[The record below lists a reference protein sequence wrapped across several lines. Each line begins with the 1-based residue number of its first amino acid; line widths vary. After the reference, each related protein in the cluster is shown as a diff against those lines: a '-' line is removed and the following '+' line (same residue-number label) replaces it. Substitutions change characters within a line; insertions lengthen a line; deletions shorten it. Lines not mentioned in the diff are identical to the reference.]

1 MTDLT
6 LDEMLDIAAEREA
19 ENKKPFYRF
28 FAIDYVATGEGR
40 FYWLKICRNYLP
52 IGDKD
57 HDLCYFEKFVG
68 EGADYYMQGL
78 EQPTEDEFMEKYGKL
93 VPDYIVEM
101 IARRDQPF
109 FTWETHLHYN
119 YS

>member
-19 ENKKPFYRF
+19 ENKRPFYRF
-28 FAIDYVATGEGR
+28 FAIDYLATGEGR
-40 FYWLKICRNYLP
+40 SYWLKICRNYQP
-52 IGDKD
+52 IDDKD
-57 HDLCYFEKFVG
+57 HDLRYFEKFVG

-78 EQPTEDEFMEKYGKL
+78 EQPTEDEFLEKYGKL

-109 FTWETHLHYN
+109 FTWETHLHFN

>member
-19 ENKKPFYRF
+19 ENQRPFYRF

-40 FYWLKICRNYLP
+40 SYWLKICRNYQP
-52 IGDKD
+52 IDDKD
-57 HDLCYFEKFVG
+57 HDLRYFEKFVG
-68 EGADYYMQGL
+68 EGADYYIKGL
-78 EQPTEDEFMEKYGKL
+78 EQPTEDEFLEKYGKL